1 MSFSKRTI
9 TDLLFGVQVSGA
21 VLFCGAQFLRSLED
35 VHGVSIVQFM
45 LAAAFVFFNLF
56 LGLGAH
62 RAQPSRVT
70 KQTVV
75 TYAVW
80 ILMLSAVVLAVG
92 TNSTYQWSIQD
103 TVTLA
108 AVVVLTAGTLV
119 ISRQLR
125 KSVRDPMI
133 LAFLAIASKSVPQ
146 LLLVWKILEE
156 GGSGIPLVSVLVG
169 HVTILVRL
177 SQIYFMVREAGW
189 ERNRIWLAVSEGA
202 AEITWIA
209 ATIAWI
215 AMA

>member
-1 MSFSKRTI
+1 M
-9 TDLLFGVQVSGA
+9 
-21 VLFCGAQFLRSLED
+21 RSLED
-35 VHGVSIVQFM
+35 VHGVSIVQFI
-45 LAAAFVFFNLF
+45 LAAAFVVFNLF
-56 LGLGAH
+56 LSLGAH

-70 KQTVV
+70 KQAVV

-80 ILMLSAVVLAVG
+80 IFMLSAVVFAVG
-92 TNSTYQWSIQD
+92 TNNAYQWSIQD

-108 AVVVLTAGTLV
+108 AAAVLVAGTLV
-119 ISRQLR
+119 ITWQLR
-125 KSVRDPMI
+125 RSVQDPMV
-133 LAFLAIASKSVPQ
+133 LAFLAIACKAIPQ

-177 SQIYFMVREAGW
+177 GQIYFMVREAGW
-189 ERNRIWLAVSEGA
+189 ERNRTWLAVSEGA

-215 AMA
+215 AIA